1 MNRTRSRGAV
11 EFVRVEVKKGISDS
25 QARPSTAISSVV
37 FRNWRDE
44 PASPFWPAKFSTSA
58 SQRLCVSL
66 ILFGLACVLS
76 AKAADDFQQK
86 LQPIFARHCVKCHGG
101 EKVKGKVNLKEITN
115 AGQFLA
121 KPELIKEIIDV
132 IDAGDMPP
140 EDELQLKPADR
151 SAMLTSL

>member
-44 PASPFWPAKFSTSA
+44 PASP
-58 SQRLCVSL
+58 RHCVSL
-66 ILFGLACVLS
+66 VFLGLACVLP
-76 AKAADDFQQK
+76 AKGADDFQQK
-86 LQPIFARHCVKCHGG
+86 LQPIFAKHCVKCHGG
-101 EKVKGKVNLKEITN
+101 EKVKGKVNLKEIAN

-140 EDELQLKPADR
+140 EDEDQLTKAEIQLLRRWIAAGCPE
-151 SAMLTSL
+151 